1 MTINFPDLK
10 EVIKIYNRKGAKRPL
25 LTAEKTEKTRDKIT
39 ISEEARKLA
48 QKISRKED
56 NLGG

>member
-25 LTAEKTEKTRDKIT
+25 LTAEKAEKTRDKIT

-56 NLGG
+56 NRGG